1 MVRDFGDS
9 NITILLPGGGIDSHE
24 TSLVAVKREIKE
36 ELGIDTRTDPVLMH
50 TYIGKRN
57 IFPDEMSYYKGV
69 DQITDIFD
77 FYYYK
82 LSRFDTL
89 SIVNNE
95 HEKFK
100 DVSFVSPNAIE
111 AYAKKHKAKIGMGI
125 DGALKALTTISQAW
139 T

>member
-36 ELGIDTRTDPVLMH
+36 ELGIDTRSDPVLMH
-50 TYIGKRN
+50 TYIGKRD
-57 IFPDEMSYYKGV
+57 IFPDEKTYYKGV
-69 DQITDIFD
+69 DQITDVFD

-82 LSRFDTL
+82 LGRFDTL
-89 SIVNNE
+89 DIVNNE

-100 DVSFVSPNAIE
+100 DVSFVSPNNID
-111 AYAKKHKAKIGMGI
+111 AYANKHKAKLGLGI
-125 DGALKALTTISQAW
+125 KGALSTLTTITQAW